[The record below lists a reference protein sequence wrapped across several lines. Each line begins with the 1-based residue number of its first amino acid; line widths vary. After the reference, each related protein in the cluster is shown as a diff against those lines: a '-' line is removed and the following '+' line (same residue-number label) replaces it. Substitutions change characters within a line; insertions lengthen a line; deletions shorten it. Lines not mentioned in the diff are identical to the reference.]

1 MKKRNMLNK
10 NSSIIVNFD
19 CSEKKINKLLKDL
32 GLSGVRVSTIISRW
46 AVDVPFWKEDYY
58 ADKLLESDLVERV
71 YLSPKKYYETE
82 ETSDGNE
89 N

>member
-71 YLSPKKYYETE
+71 LKSQKILRNRRDERWK
-82 ETSDGNE
+82 
-89 N
+89 

>member
-1 MKKRNMLNK
+1 MKRNMSNR

-19 CSEKKINKLLKDL
+19 CSDKKINKLLKEL
-32 GLSGVRVSTIISRW
+32 NLSGVRVSTIMPRW

-58 ADKLLESDLVERV
+58 VDKLLESDLVERV

-82 ETSDGNE
+82 EASDGNE

>member
-1 MKKRNMLNK
+1 MKKRNVLNK